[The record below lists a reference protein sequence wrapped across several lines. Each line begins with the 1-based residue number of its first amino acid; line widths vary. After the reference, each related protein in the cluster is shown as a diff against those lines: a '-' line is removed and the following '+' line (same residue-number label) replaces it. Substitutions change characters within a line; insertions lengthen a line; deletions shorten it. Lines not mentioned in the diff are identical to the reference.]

1 MDTKVVVAVI
11 VLALVVLLW
20 VYVGWYLAKTTS
32 KSETFGPGYFD
43 YNGTAPMYEEA
54 KKAWLEASKLG
65 NAHASYAEAARD
77 AIEKARLVV
86 LGSVGADPNTHTVIW
101 TSGGSESNNL
111 VLRGM
116 ADALSQTPK
125 PHYILSETEHKT
137 SLDCAKQLE
146 QEGRIELT
154 ILPVLTNTLV
164 CPYTMMNAL
173 KPNTRLV
180 SIMHVNN
187 ESGAI
192 NNLRAY
198 GQIIADFSKKQG
210 LSQPII
216 FHTDA
221 VQSMGKIPALLREVV
236 AAGQLHA
243 ISFSAHK
250 FGGPL
255 GCGGLIIS
263 RELNGRLASQI
274 SGSQNYGLRGGTD
287 NTPGI
292 VATGVALSI
301 SLKDRDHKNQ
311 LLQQKKTHITQRLQE
326 RFPLGNFANYVG
338 NPDTMEGTGPFRNGY
353 QIVPMGAPESS
364 TVPNTLWFSIVR
376 EGPLA
381 EHFCNLKL
389 QKDLEGAGY
398 IVSVGSACNTGKG
411 SHVLQAAKAPY
422 VIRCGIVRVSLGD
435 QTTENDCDGLADAIV
450 RCVDDL

>member
-1 MDTKVVVAVI
+1 MDPKVVIGVV
-11 VLALVVLLW
+11 VVLLLVLLW
-20 VYVGWYLAKTTS
+20 YYVRPEPGV
-32 KSETFGPGYFD
+32 FGPGYFD
-43 YNGTAPMYEEA
+43 YNGTTPMYEEA

-65 NAHASYAEAARD
+65 NAHASYAGVARD
-77 AIEKARLVV
+77 AIEKARLIV
-86 LGSVGADPNTHTVIW
+86 LESIGADPATHTVIW

-111 VLRGM
+111 ILRGM
-116 ADALSQTPK
+116 AELDSLSRAPK

-146 QEGRIELT
+146 QAGEIELT
-154 ILPVLTNTLV
+154 VLPVLTNTFV
-164 CPYTMMNAL
+164 CPYTLMGAL
-173 KPNTRLV
+173 KSNTRLV

-187 ESGAI
+187 ESGVI
-192 NNLRAY
+192 NNLTAY
-198 GQIIADFSKKQG
+198 GQIIADFSKKRA
-210 LSQPII
+210 LSRPII

-221 VQSMGKIPALLREVV
+221 VQSMGKMPGLIREGI
-236 AAGQLHA
+236 ASGQLHA

-263 RELNGRLASQI
+263 RELNASLAPQI

-292 VATGVALSI
+292 VATGVALTI
-301 SLKDRDHKNQ
+301 SLRGREHKNNK
-311 LLQQKKTHITQRLQE
+311 LVDKKTRITQRLQ
-326 RFPLGNFANYVG
+326 RHFPVGSYANYVG
-338 NPDTMEGTGPFRNGY
+338 KPDTAEGVGVFRNGY

-381 EHFCNLKL
+381 QHFCNLRL
-389 QKDLEGAGY
+389 QKDLEAAGY

-411 SHVLQAAKAPY
+411 SHVLQAIKAPY

-435 QTTENDCDGLADAIV
+435 QTSEKDCDGLADAIV
-450 RCVDDL
+450 ECVFRSP